1 MRASI
6 SWWRSSACR
15 SASRIGRSARIIA
28 ALLLVAACAAPPPSR
43 VAAPETE
50 YRLGPGDR
58 VHVDVFG
65 EPDMSGDYDVDSVG
79 MLPLK
84 LIGRIEARGQTGHD
98 LDLVIERRLADGY
111 LQNPHVSVSV
121 IAYRPF
127 YVLGEVQ
134 KPGPYPYVV
143 GMTVAHAVAI
153 AGGYTYRA
161 SKSSI
166 TVQHFD
172 DPGAQQDPVDE
183 ASPVLPGDLVRI
195 SERMF

>member
-1 MRASI
+1 MH
-6 SWWRSSACR
+6 
-15 SASRIGRSARIIA
+15 RSARTIA

-43 VAAPETE
+43 VAAPVTE

-65 EPDMSGDYDVDSVG
+65 EPDMSGDYDVDSAG
-79 MLPLK
+79 ALPLK

-98 LDLVIERRLADGY
+98 LGLAIERRLADGY

-134 KPGPYPYVV
+134 KPGPYPYVA

-161 SKSSI
+161 SKRSI

-172 DPGAQQDPVDE
+172 DPGAQQDSVDE
-183 ASPVLPGDLVRI
+183 GSLVLPGDLVRVP
-195 SERMF
+195 ERMF

>member
-1 MRASI
+1 MR
-6 SWWRSSACR
+6 RP
-15 SASRIGRSARIIA
+15 ARVIA
-28 ALLLVAACAAPPPSR
+28 VLLLLVDCAGPPTRPPAAP
-43 VAAPETE
+43 VAD

-65 EPDMSGDYDVDSVG
+65 EPDMSGDYDVDG
-79 MLPLK
+79 AGAMPLK
-84 LIGRIEARGQTGHD
+84 LIGRVEARGQTGRD
-98 LDLVIERRLADGY
+98 LEQAIQRRLADGY
-111 LQNPHVSVSV
+111 LKDPHVTVSV

-127 YVLGEVQ
+127 YLLGEVQ

-161 SKSSI
+161 STRSI

-172 DPGAQQDPVDE
+172 DPAAAQQPADE
-183 ASPVLPGDLVRI
+183 SSPVLPGDLVRVPI
-195 SERMF
+195 RMF

>member
-1 MRASI
+1 MGRPARAI
-6 SWWRSSACR
+6 VAM
-15 SASRIGRSARIIA
+15 
-28 ALLLVAACAAPPPSR
+28 LLLTACAGPPSRPVAAPP
-43 VAAPETE
+43 AE
-50 YRLGPGDR
+50 YRLGAGDR

-65 EPDMSGDYDVDSVG
+65 EPDMSGDYDVDG
-79 MLPLK
+79 AGALPLK
-84 LIGRIEARGQTGHD
+84 LIGRIEARGQTGRD
-98 LDLVIERRLADGY
+98 LEQAIERRLAEGY

-134 KPGPYPYVV
+134 RPGPYPYVV

-161 SKSSI
+161 SKRSI

-172 DPGAQQDPVDE
+172 NSSARQEPVDE
-183 ASPVLPGDLVRI
+183 TDPVLPGDLVRI

>member
-1 MRASI
+1 MRGPAH
-6 SWWRSSACR
+6 A
-15 SASRIGRSARIIA
+15 IA
-28 ALLLVAACAAPPPSR
+28 VLLLLAACAEPPPR
-43 VAAPETE
+43 PAATPVAE

-65 EPDMSGDYDVDSVG
+65 ELDMSGDYDVDGSG
-79 MLPLK
+79 ALPLK
-84 LIGRIEARGQTGHD
+84 LVGRIAASGQTAHD
-98 LDLVIERRLADGY
+98 LELLIERRLAEGY

-134 KPGPYPYVV
+134 RPGPYPYVI
-143 GMTVAHAVAI
+143 GMTVAHAIAI

-161 SKSSI
+161 SKRSI

-172 DPGAQQDPVDE
+172 DPGARQEPVDE
-183 ASPVLPGDLVRI
+183 AGLVLPGDLVRI
-195 SERMF
+195 PERMF

>member
-1 MRASI
+1 MR
-6 SWWRSSACR
+6 R
-15 SASRIGRSARIIA
+15 SAPWFA
-28 ALLLVAACAAPPPSR
+28 ALLLLVACAEPPPAGR
-43 VAAPETE
+43 AATPAIE

-65 EPDMSGDYDVDSVG
+65 EPDMSGDYDVDSAG
-79 MLPLK
+79 ALPLK
-84 LIGRIEARGQTGHD
+84 LIGRIEARGQTGRD
-98 LDLVIERRLADGY
+98 LEQAIERRLAEGY
-111 LQNPHVSVSV
+111 LQDPHVTVSV

-161 SKSSI
+161 SKHSI

-172 DPGAQQDPVDE
+172 DPGAGQQPADE
-183 ASPVLPGDLVRI
+183 ISPILPGDLLRVP
-195 SERMF
+195 ERMF

>member
-1 MRASI
+1 MR
-6 SWWRSSACR
+6 RSVR
-15 SASRIGRSARIIA
+15 WLA
-28 ALLLVAACAAPPPSR
+28 ALLLLAACAEPPPSD
-43 VAAPETE
+43 VATPVTE

-65 EPDMSGDYDVDSVG
+65 EPDMSGDYDVDG
-79 MLPLK
+79 AGALPLK
-84 LIGRIEARGQTGHD
+84 LIGRIAARGQTGSA
-98 LDLVIERRLADGY
+98 LEREIEHRLADGY

-121 IAYRPF
+121 VAYRPF

-161 SKSSI
+161 SKRSI

-172 DPGAQQDPVDE
+172 DPGARQQPAGE
-183 ASPVLPGDLVRI
+183 AAPVLPGDLVRVP
-195 SERMF
+195 ERMF

>member
-1 MRASI
+1 VPGPARAI
-6 SWWRSSACR
+6 A
-15 SASRIGRSARIIA
+15 A
-28 ALLLVAACAAPPPSR
+28 ALLLGACAAPPERP
-43 VAAPETE
+43 AAPPVAE

-65 EPDMSGDYDVDSVG
+65 EPDMSGDYDVDGAGSV
-79 MLPLK
+79 PLK
-84 LIGRIEARGQTGHD
+84 LIGRFEARGQTGRE
-98 LDLVIERRLADGY
+98 LEQAIQRRLAEGY
-111 LQNPHVSVSV
+111 LQDPHVTVSV

-127 YVLGEVQ
+127 YMLGEVQ

-161 SKSSI
+161 STRSI

-172 DPGAQQDPVDE
+172 DPAAAQQPADE
-183 ASPVLPGDLVRI
+183 SSPVLPGDLVRVPN
-195 SERMF
+195 RMF